1 MMTKQKRLIEIC
13 LLFCYNYY
21 CDGDNMDYLYNLDLN
36 ENEILDIVDANSE
49 VKDLSEEDIIKYIYI
64 LIDVGCT
71 QKQIHNIVTS
81 NPFYFSRDIN
91 DVGKFLRRLNS
102 LNVSDLAD
110 VLDSNPWL
118 LNKDSFELDEFLM
131 KERNTDSL
139 DEILER
145 FLTSFN

>member
-1 MMTKQKRLIEIC
+1 
-13 LLFCYNYY
+13 
-21 CDGDNMDYLYNLDLN
+21 MDYLYNLDLN
-36 ENEILDIVDANSE
+36 ENEILDIVDANGE

-131 KERNTDSL
+131 KQRNTDSL

>member
-1 MMTKQKRLIEIC
+1 M
-13 LLFCYNYY
+13 CYNC

-36 ENEILDIVDANSE
+36 ENEILDIVDANGE

-71 QKQIHNIVTS
+71 QNQIHNIVTS

-131 KERNTDSL
+131 NEKNTDSL

>member
-1 MMTKQKRLIEIC
+1 M
-13 LLFCYNYY
+13 F
-21 CDGDNMDYLYNLDLN
+21 MDYLYNLDLN
-36 ENEILDIVDANSE
+36 ENEILDIVDANNE

>member
-1 MMTKQKRLIEIC
+1 M
-13 LLFCYNYY
+13 N
-21 CDGDNMDYLYNLDLN
+21 YLYNLDLN
-36 ENEILDIVDANSE
+36 ENEILDIVDANGE

-91 DVGKFLRRLNS
+91 DVGKFLRRLKS

>member
-1 MMTKQKRLIEIC
+1 
-13 LLFCYNYY
+13 
-21 CDGDNMDYLYNLDLN
+21 MDYLYNLDLN
-36 ENEILDIVDANSE
+36 ENEILDIVDANGE

-131 KERNTDSL
+131 NERNTDSL

>member
-1 MMTKQKRLIEIC
+1 M
-13 LLFCYNYY
+13 F
-21 CDGDNMDYLYNLDLN
+21 MDYLYNLDLN
-36 ENEILDIVDANSE
+36 ENEILDIVDANGE

-131 KERNTDSL
+131 NGKNTDSL

>member
-1 MMTKQKRLIEIC
+1 M
-13 LLFCYNYY
+13 F
-21 CDGDNMDYLYNLDLN
+21 MDYLYNLDLN
-36 ENEILDIVDANSE
+36 ENEILDIVDANGE

-131 KERNTDSL
+131 NEKNTDSL

>member
-1 MMTKQKRLIEIC
+1 M
-13 LLFCYNYY
+13 CYNCY
-21 CDGDNMDYLYNLDLN
+21 CDGDNMNYLYNLDLN
-36 ENEILDIVDANSE
+36 ENEILDIVDANGE

>member
-1 MMTKQKRLIEIC
+1 M
-13 LLFCYNYY
+13 F
-21 CDGDNMDYLYNLDLN
+21 MDYLYNLDLN
-36 ENEILDIVDANSE
+36 ENEILDIVDANGE

-131 KERNTDSL
+131 NERNTDSL

>member
-1 MMTKQKRLIEIC
+1 
-13 LLFCYNYY
+13 
-21 CDGDNMDYLYNLDLN
+21 MDYLYNLDLN
-36 ENEILDIVDANSE
+36 ENEILDIVDANGE

-131 KERNTDSL
+131 NEKNTDSS

>member
-1 MMTKQKRLIEIC
+1 M
-13 LLFCYNYY
+13 F
-21 CDGDNMDYLYNLDLN
+21 MDYLYNLDLN
-36 ENEILDIVDANSE
+36 ENEILDIVDANNE

-131 KERNTDSL
+131 NEKNTDSL

>member
-1 MMTKQKRLIEIC
+1 M
-13 LLFCYNYY
+13 N
-21 CDGDNMDYLYNLDLN
+21 YLYNLDLN
-36 ENEILDIVDANSE
+36 ENEILDIVDANGE

-131 KERNTDSL
+131 NERNTDSL

>member
-1 MMTKQKRLIEIC
+1 M
-13 LLFCYNYY
+13 F
-21 CDGDNMDYLYNLDLN
+21 MDYLYNLDLN
-36 ENEILDIVDANSE
+36 ENEILDIVDANGE

-118 LNKDSFELDEFLM
+118 LNKDLFELDEFLM
-131 KERNTDSL
+131 NERNTDSL

>member
-1 MMTKQKRLIEIC
+1 
-13 LLFCYNYY
+13 
-21 CDGDNMDYLYNLDLN
+21 MDYLYNLDLN
-36 ENEILDIVDANSE
+36 ENEILDIVDANGE

>member
-1 MMTKQKRLIEIC
+1 MELVF
-13 LLFCYNYY
+13 LCYNC

-36 ENEILDIVDANSE
+36 ENEILDIVDANGE
-49 VKDLSEEDIIKYIYI
+49 VKDLSEED
-64 LIDVGCT
+64 
-71 QKQIHNIVTS
+71 
-81 NPFYFSRDIN
+81 FSRDIN

>member
-1 MMTKQKRLIEIC
+1 M
-13 LLFCYNYY
+13 F
-21 CDGDNMDYLYNLDLN
+21 MDYLYNLDLN
-36 ENEILDIVDANSE
+36 ENEILDIIDANGE

-64 LIDVGCT
+64 LIDAGCT

>member
-1 MMTKQKRLIEIC
+1 M
-13 LLFCYNYY
+13 F
-21 CDGDNMDYLYNLDLN
+21 MDYLYNLDLN
-36 ENEILDIVDANSE
+36 ENEILDIVDANGE

>member
-1 MMTKQKRLIEIC
+1 M
-13 LLFCYNYY
+13 N
-21 CDGDNMDYLYNLDLN
+21 YLYNLDLN
-36 ENEILDIVDANSE
+36 ENEILDIVDANGE

>member
-1 MMTKQKRLIEIC
+1 
-13 LLFCYNYY
+13 
-21 CDGDNMDYLYNLDLN
+21 MDYLYNLDLN
-36 ENEILDIVDANSE
+36 ENEILDIVDANNE

-131 KERNTDSL
+131 NERNTDSL

>member
-1 MMTKQKRLIEIC
+1 M
-13 LLFCYNYY
+13 F
-21 CDGDNMDYLYNLDLN
+21 MDYLYNLDLN
-36 ENEILDIVDANSE
+36 ENEILDIVDANGE

-131 KERNTDSL
+131 KEKNTDSL